1 MVTLA
6 MGGKVI
12 FMLPCIFDFKMTSP
26 PRLGNAIAE
35 VVLPPFTAQHVKL
48 VPLEWIEMGRKV
60 GTPPENTENAR
71 LSLRVEFYAEPEG
84 TTHSTHRGYPKIS
97 QLPSIL
103 TENLYKSLIVGPDSG
118 SALRISGSDSTAVE
132 M

>member
-1 MVTLA
+1 M
-6 MGGKVI
+6 
-12 FMLPCIFDFKMTSP
+12 KMTSP

-60 GTPPENTENAR
+60 GTPPENAESAR

-84 TTHSTHRGYPKIS
+84 TTHSRVYPNIC
-97 QLPSIL
+97 QLAQQFGW
-103 TENLYKSLIVGPDSG
+103 KSL
-118 SALRISGSDSTAVE
+118 
-132 M
+132 